1 MKKIL
6 FFLMFSVFFSSCPL
20 MEDTSE
26 GATVMRTFEIWANN
40 NSSFDV
46 NCNVIAYFDTYIG
59 KGGHRDGSSEI
70 DKEKNEKIV
79 YFDLE
84 DLDSFKENNDTLNL
98 SKVFNE
104 FFYNKQFVVTSL
116 SGDTLANW
124 HDGSAVF
131 DPKYWILEPQKNGNI
146 HCTLQLTNEVV
157 KLK

>member
-6 FFLMFSVFFSSCPL
+6 IFLMFSVFFSSCPL

-131 DPKYWILEPQKNGNI
+131 DLKYWFLEPQENGDV
-146 HCTLQLTNEVV
+146 HCTLQLTDEVL

>member
-1 MKKIL
+1 
-6 FFLMFSVFFSSCPL
+6 

-26 GATVMRTFEIWANN
+26 GATVMRTFEIWVDNN
-40 NSSFDV
+40 LALDMNCRMATYFNIINVADSCHRENSTS
-46 NCNVIAYFDTYIG
+46 I
-59 KGGHRDGSSEI
+59 S
-70 DKEKNEKIV
+70 KEEKEQII

-84 DLDSFKENNDTLNL
+84 YLDSFKKNDTLNL

-104 FFYNKQFVVTSL
+104 FFYDKQFVVISL

-131 DPKYWILEPQKNGNI
+131 DPKYWILEPQKNGDVY
-146 HCTLQLTNEVV
+146 CTLQLTDDVL

>member
-6 FFLMFSVFFSSCPL
+6 LFFLFAVFFSSCPL

-124 HDGSAVF
+124 RDGSAVF
-131 DPKYWILEPQKNGNI
+131 DPKYWFLEPQENGDV
-146 HCTLQLTNEVV
+146 HCTLQLTDEVL

>member
-6 FFLMFSVFFSSCPL
+6 LFFLFAVFFSSCPL

-26 GATVMRTFEIWANN
+26 GATIMRTFEIWANN

-98 SKVFNE
+98 SCC
-104 FFYNKQFVVTSL
+104 L
-116 SGDTLANW
+116 
-124 HDGSAVF
+124 
-131 DPKYWILEPQKNGNI
+131 
-146 HCTLQLTNEVV
+146 
-157 KLK
+157 

>member
-6 FFLMFSVFFSSCPL
+6 IFLMFSVFFSSCPL

-26 GATVMRTFEIWANN
+26 GATVMRTFEIWVENN
-40 NSSFDV
+40 IIYDASCSMTTYFNII
-46 NCNVIAYFDTYIG
+46 NVADSCRRNDSASI
-59 KGGHRDGSSEI
+59 S
-70 DKEKNEKIV
+70 KEKRERIIF
-79 YFDLE
+79 FDLE
-84 DLDSFKENNDTLNL
+84 YLDSFKNNDTLNL

-131 DPKYWILEPQKNGNI
+131 DPKYWILEPQKNGDV
-146 HCTLQLTNEVV
+146 HCTLQLTDEVL